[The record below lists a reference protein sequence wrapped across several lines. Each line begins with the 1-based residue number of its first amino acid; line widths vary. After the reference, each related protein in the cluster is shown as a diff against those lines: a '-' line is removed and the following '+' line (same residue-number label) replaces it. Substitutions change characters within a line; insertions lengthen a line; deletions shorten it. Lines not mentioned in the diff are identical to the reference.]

1 MHFQIHNL
9 TSQSIACIHDQQR
22 GEKPLVLPAQ
32 ARRET
37 DSALF
42 GRSKLLLAPYD
53 ESGKLST
60 MNWGIDPETFV
71 LHMSMA
77 LSASWQP
84 LRVAGN
90 CPWRV
95 YCSKV
100 SSKLKRILIFPHRDL
115 AKFLAEMPDEGRL
128 SSLTLP
134 GTHDSMAFYG
144 WPISQ
149 CQSLSTPLKVQ
160 LESGIRV
167 IDVRLAIV
175 DGHLIS
181 YHGIYPQKTPFQD
194 ILKTIHGFFASSPKE
209 TIVMSIKQED
219 YAHTPA
225 PEFSAL
231 VHKEIF
237 DGPGGEEMWFFENR
251 VPKLGEVRG
260 KVVLLSRFGGNGDG
274 WENGLEGLGIHPT
287 TWPDSDKSGF
297 TWNCKETLVRTHDWY
312 NIPSFLAIPEKVT
325 LSTQVLLPPAN
336 NPPMPVLNV
345 TYLSAASFPLAF
357 PPTVA
362 LGFGWP
368 KWGLGVE
375 GVNSRV
381 GKWLLDQL
389 GGQVVQ
395 VDTLQEK
402 EESQVDGRLD
412 EPCIRGWVFMDYYS
426 EPEHAVVPLLVEC
439 NYRGRREGEE
449 GW

>member
-1 MHFQIHNL
+1 MPPKPEPPVKKPRAKAATSKAATTKTKAAPKAKGKTAEANVSPALALATFGKYADEDSPEVIGPEGFSRLCEDADASLEGPLPLIIAWLMDAGEMAKITKEEWTKGTSKLQIASISQLAVAASDLDKLLIQNL
-9 TSQSIACIHDQQR
+9 PPLK
-22 GEKPLVLPAQ
+22 KPATASPSKKKLPDEPYDRTAYWNYAADSKVPPVDATLTYVLTMFRQILDFCHTVKPDLSGYEADG

-134 GTHDSMAFYG
+134 EFARLNSIARMAFYG

-175 DGHLIS
+175 DGRLIS

-237 DGPGGEEMWFFENR
+237 DGPEA
-251 VPKLGEVRG
+251 KS
-260 KVVLLSRFGGNGDG
+260 VVL
-274 WENGLEGLGIHPT
+274 
-287 TWPDSDKSGF
+287 
-297 TWNCKETLVRTHDWY
+297 
-312 NIPSFLAIPEKVT
+312 
-325 LSTQVLLPPAN
+325 
-336 NPPMPVLNV
+336 
-345 TYLSAASFPLAF
+345 
-357 PPTVA
+357 
-362 LGFGWP
+362 
-368 KWGLGVE
+368 
-375 GVNSRV
+375 
-381 GKWLLDQL
+381 
-389 GGQVVQ
+389 
-395 VDTLQEK
+395 
-402 EESQVDGRLD
+402 
-412 EPCIRGWVFMDYYS
+412 
-426 EPEHAVVPLLVEC
+426 
-439 NYRGRREGEE
+439 
-449 GW
+449 